1 MRAPRGTHRDAAGES
16 EVAPRGI
23 PAPPCGRRCAANPPR
38 RKAVGTP
45 QGTPKRRTPFS
56 AFFSSKWRN
65 VRAGVRCSDRMYEQ
79 TQGDLERLGQRLL
92 EPERLVP
99 RDMTGFAWHRSWAI
113 SRPALADSGPE
124 LVWDQHR
131 SVRSA
136 GARPRRPVWR
146 LATNPNVPPE
156 VGAALPHWLAAML
169 HGDCVFSFVS
179 RVNERRLPGCVH
191 RSIMWAKLK
200 CLAVGAVNCLE
211 AALALTS
218 ASAEWQLSARFARCG
233 ALRRSSPF

>member
-1 MRAPRGTHRDAAGES
+1 MGNARWQMRAPRGTHRDAAGES

-124 LVWDQHR
+124 LAWDQHR

-136 GARPRRPVWR
+136 GARPRRPLWR
-146 LATNPNVPPE
+146 ARDKSQCSARSRRRATSLARRN
-156 VGAALPHWLAAML
+156 A
-169 HGDCVFSFVS
+169 S
-179 RVNERRLPGCVH
+179 RRLGLLLCQP
-191 RSIMWAKLK
+191 R
-200 CLAVGAVNCLE
+200 
-211 AALALTS
+211 
-218 ASAEWQLSARFARCG
+218 
-233 ALRRSSPF
+233 